1 MQCVD
6 VLKQIAGDDRDTEHQ
21 LTAPANYTQTQVTL
35 RPHSKQSKACYLSF
49 PNDTESLL

>member
-21 LTAPANYTQTQVTL
+21 FRVPSHSETPTHTQILQKLGFNL
-35 RPHSKQSKACYLSF
+35 RSNEKDRRA
-49 PNDTESLL
+49 